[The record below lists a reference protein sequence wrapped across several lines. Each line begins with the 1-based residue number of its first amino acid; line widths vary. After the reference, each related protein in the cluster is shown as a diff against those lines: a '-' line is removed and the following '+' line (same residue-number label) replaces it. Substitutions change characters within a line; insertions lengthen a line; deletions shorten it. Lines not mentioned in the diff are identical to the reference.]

1 MSILKNKWKEMHNN
15 SNNNYNKDRKRIW
28 DKLIKPMK
36 NIKTNVYLK
45 NNYKNHCKMHIKS
58 INFCNKNIKH
68 K

>member
-1 MSILKNKWKEMHNN
+1 MHNN

-28 DKLIKPMK
+28 DKLIKSMK

-45 NNYKNHCKMHIKS
+45 NNYKNHYKMRIKS